1 MAVGPILII
10 LSPWIVLSLP
20 AVHGFF
26 YDDGWVVLSTGRRVW
41 VSEVKESVAISC
53 ALVLMAFGVAGFF
66 AGLRLYRSRRIA
78 QPEQFSTTTDGRR

>member
-26 YDDGWVVLSTGRRVW
+26 YDEGWALLSSGRCVW
-41 VSEVKESVAISC
+41 LSKVKESTAIVG
-53 ALVLMAFGVAGFF
+53 ALVLMAFGVAGLF
-66 AGLRLYRSRRIA
+66 AGLRLYRSRGIA
-78 QPEQFSTTTDGRR
+78 QPRD